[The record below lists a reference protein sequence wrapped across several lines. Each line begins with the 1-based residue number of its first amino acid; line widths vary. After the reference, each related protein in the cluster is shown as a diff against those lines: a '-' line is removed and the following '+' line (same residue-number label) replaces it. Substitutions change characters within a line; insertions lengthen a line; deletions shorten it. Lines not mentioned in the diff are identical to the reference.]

1 MLAGRGASRDEDI
14 VALRIPGELQE
25 GIGRGEISLIERARA
40 GDDRAFEALIQ
51 RHKEKAYISIYKIT
65 RHREDTEDALQNAIL
80 KVYTHLAGFQGRSQ
94 FGTWFIAIAINQALM
109 CLRKRHAQQSRS
121 LMCTEETEEF
131 LLPNL
136 PDKRP
141 DAEGEIQQLELAYA
155 IQCATRRLPQLLRV
169 AFRKR
174 FVDEMSTD
182 ETAEELNLSAA
193 AVKSRILRAKL
204 HLRRE
209 LGKYWTSSSGNV

>member
-1 MLAGRGASRDEDI
+1 MLTGRGASRDEDI

-25 GIGRGEISLIERARA
+25 RIGGGEISLVERARA
-40 GDDRAFEALIQ
+40 GDDGAFEALIQ
-51 RHKEKAYISIYKIT
+51 RHKKKAYISIYQIT

-109 CLRKRHAQQSRS
+109 CLRRRRTQQSYTPR
-121 LMCTEETEEF
+121 CAEETEEL

-136 PDKRP
+136 PDGRP
-141 DAEGEIQQLELAYA
+141 DAEEEIQQLELAYA
-155 IQCATRRLPQLLRV
+155 IRCATRRLPKPLRV

-174 FVDEMSTD
+174 FVDEMNTE
-182 ETAEELNLSAA
+182 ETAEELNLSAG
-193 AVKSRILRAKL
+193 AVKSRVLRAKRY
-204 HLRRE
+204 LRRE
-209 LGKYWTSSSGNV
+209 LRKYRSSARDDV